1 MSSPAYGSS
10 RPFEFA
16 RAFTFAFEDPDW
28 IKKIAI
34 GGVFTLL
41 SSLII
46 GIFFVVGYM
55 VRVIRNVANGAPRP
69 LPEWDDLGGI
79 FNDGLAPVGAYLA
92 YGLGVA
98 LLISP
103 FFCMMAFVGPMLG
116 GEDGGAMAGMMI
128 AVGAIA
134 FYGAIFLLS
143 LGLWFWM
150 PAAMLRVSL
159 QGRFGAAFE
168 FSEILAFIKRHFVS
182 YLMTLAAMLVA
193 GFVAQ
198 FGVILCCVGLFAT
211 SFLAN
216 CVLAFNLGELARID
230 AGR

>member
-1 MSSPAYGSS
+1 MSSPAYGTS
-10 RPFEFA
+10 RPFEFG

-34 GGVFTLL
+34 GGVFALL
-41 SSLII
+41 SSLLI
-46 GIFFVVGYM
+46 GVFFVVGYM
-55 VRVIRNVANGAPRP
+55 VRLIRNVANGAARP

-79 FNDGLAPVGAYLA
+79 FSDGLAPVGAYLA

-103 FFCMMAFVGPMLG
+103 FFCMMAFMGPMLG
-116 GEDGGAMAGMMI
+116 REDGGAMAGMMV
-128 AVGAIA
+128 AVGAIG
-134 FYGAIFLLS
+134 FYGAIFMLS

-150 PAAMLRVSL
+150 PAALLRVVL
-159 QGRFGAAFE
+159 QGRFGASLE
-168 FSEILAFIKRHFVS
+168 FGEILAFIKRHFVN
-182 YLMTLAAMLVA
+182 YLLALVAMLVA
-193 GFVAQ
+193 GFLAQ
-198 FGVILCCVGLFAT
+198 FGIILCCVGVFAT

-216 CVLAFNLGELARID
+216 CTLAFNLGELARID